1 MRCSKLR
8 RHSESLILCL
18 VRPMRR
24 TSGLFA
30 IAMFAFCAVTACAA
44 SARILMHT
52 YGSGSQAVVITL
64 VDILPSGPVRILSSS
79 PSAHVRRTV
88 SHAQFEQ
95 MWTTLLANG
104 AAKLQPTGPAKILDG
119 VNNYVFSLAEVRSD
133 TGMRLVVPKTLIVP
147 NRNASK
153 SVIAVARQ
161 IRELLERN

>member
-1 MRCSKLR
+1 M
-8 RHSESLILCL
+8 
-18 VRPMRR
+18 
-24 TSGLFA
+24 
-30 IAMFAFCAVTACAA
+30 
-44 SARILMHT
+44 
-52 YGSGSQAVVITL
+52 
-64 VDILPSGPVRILSSS
+64 
-79 PSAHVRRTV
+79 
-88 SHAQFEQ
+88 Q

-104 AAKLQPTGPAKILDG
+104 AAQLQPTGPAKIVDG